1 MDCPEGGKIVMI
13 KFTVPGTP
21 VGKARA
27 RVTRYG
33 AYTPEKTVNY
43 ETLVKEMF
51 AIKYPKHEIME
62 GPLKMEIRAFFP
74 IPKSTSKKKAALMAT
89 GEIRPTK
96 KPDTSNILKIIED
109 ALNKIAYNDDS
120 QIVSSCIDKYYIEDG
135 PYAEVVIKEIQH
147 TPTSP

>member
-1 MDCPEGGKIVMI
+1 MSI
-13 KFTVPGTP
+13 KFTIPGTP
-21 VGKARA
+21 VGKARP

-51 AIKYPKHEIME
+51 AIKYPKHEMLE

-120 QIVSSCIDKYYIEDG
+120 QIVSSCIDKYYIEDA
-135 PYAEVVIKEIQH
+135 PYVEVVIKEIQH
-147 TPTSP
+147 APKTP

>member
-1 MDCPEGGKIVMI
+1 MSI
-13 KFTVPGTP
+13 KFTIPGTP
-21 VGKARA
+21 VGKARP

-62 GPLKMEIRAFFP
+62 GPLRMEVLAYFP
-74 IPKSTSKKKAALMAT
+74 IPKSASKKKALQMAK

-120 QIVSSCIDKYYIEDG
+120 QIVESSIEKYYSGDS
-135 PYAEVVIKEIQH
+135 PRTEVVIKPLSAPSEGEN
-147 TPTSP
+147 SP